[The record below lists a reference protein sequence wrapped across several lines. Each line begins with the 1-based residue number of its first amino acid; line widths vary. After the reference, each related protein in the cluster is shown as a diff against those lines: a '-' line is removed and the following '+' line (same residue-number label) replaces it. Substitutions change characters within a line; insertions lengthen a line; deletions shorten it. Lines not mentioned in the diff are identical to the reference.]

1 MYSSYHML
9 TFAFPPFGPKHHSH
23 CIAYCC
29 GHVWLGPFN
38 GATSLSIL
46 SEHIS
51 VLFCLHLCDNLK
63 CTNART
69 HTALERSVWLCLGYT
84 VSHRMY
90 ILWFHEIEA
99 LSWLSDWFYW
109 RRLCVM
115 QTHLHDFNYCW
126 QWFRCQNFRNPC
138 MIDWLMLCKCE
149 NDYERA
155 NKLVEW
161 RKGISHERGGND
173 LHSKCRCWFKNASW
187 KFLTVQFNALFLEDL
202 ILTWNI

>member
-46 SEHIS
+46 FEHIS
-51 VLFCLHLCDNLK
+51 VLFCLRLCDNLK

-109 RRLCVM
+109 RRLCVI
-115 QTHLHDFNYCW
+115 
-126 QWFRCQNFRNPC
+126 C
-138 MIDWLMLCKCE
+138 MILIIAGSDLDARISKIHVWSIDWCYVNVKMIMSVRI
-149 NDYERA
+149 N
-155 NKLVEW
+155 
-161 RKGISHERGGND
+161 
-173 LHSKCRCWFKNASW
+173 
-187 KFLTVQFNALFLEDL
+187 
-202 ILTWNI
+202 